1 MVMRGSPSLSTLVA
15 LLACA
20 MVLGAWAAPASAA
33 TVFCKTNVETCSAEN
48 TYPLGSEFSFSTS
61 GTTVILETVASK
73 FKCPSSTIG
82 MKSEK
87 SEGGPLLG
95 EVTSVTFGKCSVEAG
110 FGECKS
116 LEVRNLPW
124 SAKWIAGTGGGEDKM
139 SLGDSGKGRPAIRL
153 LCFGFSCTY
162 GVAELSEIGMPVISG
177 KTHVVLTNR
186 ALALFEGSP
195 LCATVLT
202 WSADYNSPAPEALFL
217 TF

>member
-1 MVMRGSPSLSTLVA
+1 MRGFLSLSTLVA
-15 LLACA
+15 LLACV
-20 MVLGAWAAPASAA
+20 MSLGAWVASASAA
-33 TVFCKTNVETCSAEN
+33 TVFCETNVETCSAEN
-48 TYPLGSEFSFSTS
+48 TYPVGSEFSFSTS

-73 FKCPSSTIG
+73 FKCPNATIG
-82 MKSEK
+82 MKSEG

-95 EVTSVTFGKCSVEAG
+95 KVTSVTFGKCSVEAG

-124 SAKWIAGTGGGEDKM
+124 SAKWIAGTGGGEDQM

-153 LCFGFSCTY
+153 LCAGFSCTY
-162 GVAELSEIGMPVISG
+162 GVAELSEIGMPVVSG
-177 KTHVVLTNR
+177 KTHVVLEKR

-195 LCATVLT
+195 LCATVLK

-217 TF
+217 TN